1 MDLFT
6 TTNDNNHG
14 HYVSKAF
21 DDLIVKAQRSGSM
34 SERVKLF
41 QEAERLLV
49 VTDSA
54 IVPII
59 QRGRAY
65 LLAEGLQGV
74 RRNQVGQDPDL
85 RFASWNGASA
95 KK

>member
-1 MDLFT
+1 MTVRVQLF
-6 TTNDNNHG
+6 
-14 HYVSKAF
+14 K
-21 DDLIVKAQRSGSM
+21 Q
-34 SERVKLF
+34 
-41 QEAERLLV
+41 AETLLV
-49 VTDSA
+49 NTDSA

-65 LLAEGLQGV
+65 LLAEGLNGV

-85 RFASWNGASA
+85 RFASWSGATA

>member
-1 MDLFT
+1 MDLFM
-6 TTNDNNHG
+6 TTNGNNHG
-14 HYVSKAF
+14 GYSNKTF
-21 DDLIVKAQRSGSM
+21 DDLIIKAQRSASM
-34 SERVKLF
+34 AERVKLF

-49 VTDSA
+49 VTESA

-85 RFASWNGASA
+85 RFASWTGASA